1 MFSSEFLQ
9 HFLIYIHVDNMP
21 SKFLYLHYCRLNLFS
36 VINVLVSKKL
46 HVLLASVCNSWH
58 STPAEEK
65 RKRKQFSIYSMF
77 CTSADLPPNLP
88 ASSLPANDDKQGF
101 KSSYFSSICL
111 LNIHFYYTVKPTP
124 CHPERLL
131 IYCLVFGFKCP
142 PSIKTRYK
150 TVSFI

>member
-1 MFSSEFLQ
+1 MYSSQFLQ

-65 RKRKQFSIYSMF
+65 SKRKQYSIYSMF

-88 ASSLPANDDKQGF
+88 ASSLPANDDKQGLE
-101 KSSYFSSICL
+101 SSFLSQICL
-111 LNIHFYYTVKPTP
+111 YSISTYTTIRLN
-124 CHPERLL
+124 LL
-131 IYCLVFGFKCP
+131 LA
-142 PSIKTRYK
+142 TLN
-150 TVSFI
+150 SF